1 MRQQRLWQSTMD
13 GNWTSYINGGFNGN
27 IIYKWR
33 VFHCHVSLPEGSL
46 YINVYNRMSN
56 RIRYNNFAP
65 RSCQLV
71 AGRKIAETVV
81 NSHQKFWPE
90 KWTLNLAV
98 RGIYN
103 ALPLT
108 KDRRPPQRHVLTI
121 AGTSWC
127 AEAPLPS
134 CGWSCDRATWG
145 SIGVADPVG
154 AAPSGNSVVTWICVL
169 MFDSECS
176 NSHQNWRC

>member
-46 YINVYNRMSN
+46 YI
-56 RIRYNNFAP
+56 IG
-65 RSCQLV
+65 CQIESDTITLHHVV
-71 AGRKIAETVV
+71 ANWSQSKIAETVV
-81 NSHQKFWPE
+81 NRHHDFVE

-98 RGIYN
+98 GGIYN
-103 ALPLT
+103 AVPLT
-108 KDRRPPQRHVLTI
+108 KDRNAISPVAEKT
-121 AGTSWC
+121 WC

-145 SIGVADPVG
+145 SIGRCCGSRRQHPLGIRLSLEKLRPNVWFWVQQQ
-154 AAPSGNSVVTWICVL
+154 PSKL
-169 MFDSECS
+169 KMFI
-176 NSHQNWRC
+176 HFL